1 MVPNIL
7 KAIIVAVAGFS
18 LSPLLVGG
26 GLGAIG
32 FGAAGPI
39 AGSIAA
45 TSQSAIGNVVAGS
58 LFATLQSI
66 AMGGALAGTVNTI
79 QVGERTFENTD
90 SNDITI
96 NFTRSHLL

>member
-1 MVPNIL
+1 MVRNIL
-7 KAIIVAVAGFS
+7 KAIIAAVVGVF

-26 GLGAIG
+26 VLQAIG
-32 FGAAGPI
+32 FGAAGII

-79 QVGERTFENTD
+79 VGF
-90 SNDITI
+90 SLAL
-96 NFTRSHLL
+96 FGWVKWLG